1 MYMDADP
8 NQDYRLGDDPD
19 PNKNNHRY
27 IWKKYIDID
36 EKLHATVL

>member
-19 PNKNNHRY
+19 PNNHRY